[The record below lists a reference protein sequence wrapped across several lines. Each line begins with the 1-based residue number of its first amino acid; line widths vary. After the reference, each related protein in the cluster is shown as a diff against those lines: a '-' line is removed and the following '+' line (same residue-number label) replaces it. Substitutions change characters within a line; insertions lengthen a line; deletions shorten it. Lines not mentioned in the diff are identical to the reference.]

1 MNKKTL
7 TIILIYNF
15 TTFFGQIANSDFE
28 KSRDTIPSL
37 PNNWGI
43 KKIEGFEFSL
53 DGENKVSGEKSFCL
67 KASPT
72 LDTKKF
78 LPFSQIVPIEK
89 QQLTRLAISVYIK
102 TKDLNGNAGLW
113 CQIWDKDSKQIGF
126 ANLEQQNTIISGTNE
141 WKKYSLILTIN
152 SNCKKLL
159 LGGYLQG
166 NGTIWYDDFSI
177 NEIPFSNT
185 PPTKEVRTYIKDFHK
200 IVKTNSIFSDS
211 LNWDTIDKE
220 IKLLSNGMKSLDEA
234 KSISTYIL
242 DKLREAGDHHSFIL
256 SQVNTEKSSKGN
268 LDDREPSGKI
278 LNKNIGYIY
287 VPGFLSS
294 SDTASR
300 SFAEKIQL
308 IIKEL
313 DLQNEIQ
320 GWIVDLRENT
330 GGNMYPMIAGLGPL
344 IDNGTLGH
352 FISSNNK
359 RQYKWYYENGKCG
372 AGIGTVV
379 NIKNFYSPKNRNSKI
394 AVLVGSNTG
403 SSGEMTTISFIGK
416 SNARLFGQPT
426 AGLTTANVGFK
437 LSDKSTLLLA
447 VSTVSDRNNKK
458 YLQRINPDVICD
470 NENIIELA
478 ERWINE
484 K

>member
-1 MNKKTL
+1 MNKNILTL
-7 TIILIYNF
+7 TLICNF
-15 TTFFGQIANSDFE
+15 ATFFGQITNSDFE

-43 KKIEGFEFSL
+43 KKMEGFEFSL
-53 DGENKVSGEKSFCL
+53 DNENKVSGDKSFCL
-67 KASPT
+67 KASS
-72 LDTKKF
+72 LVDANKF
-78 LPFSQIVPIEK
+78 IPFSQIVPIEK
-89 QQLTRLAISVYIK
+89 QKLVRIAISTYIK

-113 CQIWDKDSKQIGF
+113 CQILDKNNKQIGF
-126 ANLEQQNTIISGTNE
+126 ANLEQQGTIISGTNE
-141 WKKYSLILTIN
+141 WKKYSLVLNIN
-152 SNCKKLL
+152 TNCKKLT

-177 NEIPFSNT
+177 NEIAFSDI
-185 PPTKEVRTYIKDFHK
+185 PPTKEVKKYIKDFHK
-200 IVKTNSIFSDS
+200 IVKQNSIYSDS
-211 LNWDTIDKE
+211 LNWESIDSD

-234 KSISTYIL
+234 KSVTSYIL
-242 DKLREAGDHHSFIL
+242 DKLIAAGDHHSFIL
-256 SQVNTEKSSKGN
+256 SKTNTEKSNNGN
-268 LDDREPSGKI
+268 LDDREPSGKM

-294 SDTASR
+294 SDSASKR
-300 SFAEKIQL
+300 FSEKIQS

-313 DLQNEIQ
+313 DLQNEIK

-352 FISSNNK
+352 FVSSNNK
-359 RQYKWYYENGKCG
+359 REYKWYYENGKCG
-372 AGIGTVV
+372 AGIGTIV
-379 NIKNFYSPKNRNSKI
+379 NIKNFYFPKNRNSRI
-394 AVLVGSNTG
+394 AVLVGENTA

-416 SNARLFGQPT
+416 SNTKLFGQPT
-426 AGLTTANVGFK
+426 AGLTTANHGFK

-447 VSTVSDRNNKK
+447 VSTVTDRNNKK
-458 YLQRINPDVICD
+458 YLQSINPNIICD
-470 NENIIELA
+470 NDKIMELA
-478 ERWINE
+478 ENWVLE